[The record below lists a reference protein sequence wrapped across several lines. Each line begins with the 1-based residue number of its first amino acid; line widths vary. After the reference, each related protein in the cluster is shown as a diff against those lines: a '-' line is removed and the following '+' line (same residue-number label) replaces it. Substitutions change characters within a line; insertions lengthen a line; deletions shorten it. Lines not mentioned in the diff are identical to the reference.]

1 MTSPSSGSPKW
12 KLPEDV
18 MKLHKF
24 KLKKRALQERMNKPI
39 PSTGAKS
46 QGASNSKIK
55 DTLYEDWGKSFL
67 SLFQL
72 VRVCQCPYF
81 YVSANTFT
89 CLFRAAGICGHSDIH
104 ALLTPTTRG
113 FRHLLKVDDV
123 VFTMPLNSKTFHS
136 SENTKSIGSESL
148 SNDNINESIETI
160 EEIGADEEVEDDLWL
175 ESMGVSTEE
184 IWRLNSTQAKLVHQR
199 EKKVDQT
206 RESLIYVEGVEVQA
220 LFNFLMNCKSSVATS
235 GFLAGIPPTLLAPVA
250 FHGATLKPLKV
261 RQSTVIYFSSHPPV
275 YEKDTKIC
283 VWNCA
288 LHSASDVVF
297 DCCAHVHIG
306 WEWGGRRDCYSAG
319 SDQDFLRLLTSD
331 RNNEPGSFVTA
342 SLFYDLAYANNTSSR
357 LISKLNPLRATAWTG
372 QRASYKA
379 QLCCFMQSVL
389 EFHEMHYMHLK
400 CRSQSRRRFD
410 LQLPTFRSF
419 VHHYS
424 LNTFSVWWTPK
435 PILEVI
441 ITTDNNSAAP
451 ELKSL
456 TIVQLDKK
464 KWINIGSTRVS
475 FISMDKQEST
485 VLRKNHEALLYATYK
500 LVSREEA
507 SKEGLSRRYTPSD
520 SLMWPLL
527 PCLVLSSTGLN
538 QVTSSGLKNINLT
551 TAERLWI
558 LNGCPLK
565 TTRFA
570 TIRFG
575 FTDKT
580 LPVAT
585 NS

>member
-46 QGASNSKIK
+46 QGASSDCVSFNSNESKKRRNPFKAQSDASKKPQFDQDTIHNIPVGLNISSEDTLFHMLNNPDIHSNFDSSRTSFEGIFNKSANINKNAMQDDHKKKSGRWIPIDWTLKTKLRFMSVKPFPWNEKLKTSEEASGITGFVRCLNTGISPNQNINSLDTSPNAQFHQCCLVWQYPVLPWLNLFPRMKASSAANASNFIATDSKIK

-123 VFTMPLNSKTFHS
+123 VFTMPLKSKTFHS

-175 ESMGVSTEE
+175 ESMGVSTDE

-261 RQSTVIYFSSHPPV
+261 RQSTVIVNNSSFHSTEILGPILPH
-275 YEKDTKIC
+275 TIH
-283 VWNCA
+283 NMCA
-288 LHSASDVVF
+288 LLSQSVCEFSATFANVESTCAFSLAEKELKETNGGGENKSKVPAAFGKEKLSD
-297 DCCAHVHIG
+297 CGI
-306 WEWGGRRDCYSAG
+306 E
-319 SDQDFLRLLTSD
+319 
-331 RNNEPGSFVTA
+331 
-342 SLFYDLAYANNTSSR
+342 
-357 LISKLNPLRATAWTG
+357 
-372 QRASYKA
+372 
-379 QLCCFMQSVL
+379 QSVL
-389 EFHEMHYMHLK
+389 E
-400 CRSQSRRRFD
+400 RFCSSD
-410 LQLPTFRSF
+410 DA
-419 VHHYS
+419 
-424 LNTFSVWWTPK
+424 SVQVMDTIK
-435 PILEVI
+435 FTL
-441 ITTDNNSAAP
+441 DNM
-451 ELKSL
+451 
-456 TIVQLDKK
+456 
-464 KWINIGSTRVS
+464 
-475 FISMDKQEST
+475 FIWS
-485 VLRKNHEALLYATYK
+485 
-500 LVSREEA
+500 
-507 SKEGLSRRYTPSD
+507 
-520 SLMWPLL
+520 
-527 PCLVLSSTGLN
+527 
-538 QVTSSGLKNINLT
+538 
-551 TAERLWI
+551 
-558 LNGCPLK
+558 
-565 TTRFA
+565 
-570 TIRFG
+570 
-575 FTDKT
+575 
-580 LPVAT
+580 
-585 NS
+585 